1 MIYPSADKLD
11 AVGSKYALV
20 IVAAKRAS
28 QIRAGAR
35 RLVDTKSTNVLTI
48 AMEELAAGKIVPLYV
63 GAPEPLP
70 TSSAPT
76 PVMGG
81 LLVGGPDDDALTGD
95 ALHKADDVLPLAH
108 DDEFALDAHLD
119 DDAHAAAVDVL
130 HADDAA
136 DDLGVVVHHE
146 DLADDLDVED
156 DEIDEVEPVDPDTDD
171 GE

>member
-11 AVGSKYALV
+11 SVGSKYSLV

-35 RLVDTKSTNVLTI
+35 KLVDTKSTNVLTI
-48 AMEELAAGKIVPLYV
+48 AMEELAAGKIVPMYV

-81 LLVGGPDDDALTGD
+81 LLVGGADEEPLNGEA
-95 ALHKADDVLPLAH
+95 HQKASILPLAH
-108 DDEFALDAHLD
+108 DDEYALDE
-119 DDAHAAAVDVL
+119 
-130 HADDAA
+130 HADA
-136 DDLGVVVHHE
+136 DTHVSMLHDTATE
-146 DLADDLDVED
+146 DLDVAVPDEDLEEHTDAD
-156 DEIDEVEPVDPDTDD
+156 DEEADEADSADTDTED
-171 GE
+171 EE